1 MNNPRG
7 LTGVSHLFGS
17 GGLAPDFTRQPT
29 QAQLDRAHQNKL
41 HSLQSTRDFLC
52 HHGDTS
58 LYRGLRV
65 DLGSDDYLSACHA
78 PLLHN
83 PASTAPASAY
93 SSSYDP
99 STAPASAYSSYDP
112 ASTAPASA
120 YSSYDPASASYDP
133 ESSSAS
139 AYPPMVRPRPSNLN
153 LLATA
158 LAAPDRNAA
167 EMHRLHMESQM
178 RALFDDKYDHFSK
191 TENPDFMPDFNLG
204 DDAKFDEANAF
215 RWRRGGTRK
224 RNRKNV
230 SKHKR
235 KCQSRKKPLRKRK

>member
-29 QAQLDRAHQNKL
+29 QAQLDREHQNKL

-120 YSSYDPASASYDP
+120 SYDP

-178 RALFDDKYDHFSK
+178 RALFDDKHDHFSK